1 MFLVVLIL
9 TGRDPHLGLPVRP
22 RKPVLIRSWGVFPLL
37 IGGRLP
43 PPLRFSSLHFQVPAR
58 RCMALLTLS
67 ISSLPRPTS
76 ASPPLPSAASSPSSV
91 SPASPR
97 LPSSRP
103 LSLLLGLS
111 PSPPPLPSPHS
122 LLFAPLLSTSPL
134 PCPLLSASPASP
146 PLMASPASPLLS
158 LQPRRPTAGS
168 PTRAKARVRRCLDP
182 GRSQSPRPR
191 GGRARPKP
199 LPVPGQT

>member
-1 MFLVVLIL
+1 MKSSHVVRKMFLVVLIL
-9 TGRDPHLGLPVRP
+9 TGRDPQLGLPVRP

-37 IGGRLP
+37 TGGRLP
-43 PPLRFSSLHFQVPAR
+43 LPPPVLSASFPGPRSQVYGSVNIVPHLLLPSPPQLH
-58 RCMALLTLS
+58 LG
-67 ISSLPRPTS
+67 RPHL
-76 ASPPLPSAASSPSSV
+76 ASPPL
-91 SPASPR
+91 
-97 LPSSRP
+97 
-103 LSLLLGLS
+103 GLS
-111 PSPPPLPSPHS
+111 PFFSASPLPPPLPSPHS

-146 PLMASPASPLLS
+146 PLMASPGSPLLS

-168 PTRAKARVRRCLDP
+168 PTPAEARVRRCLGP

-199 LPVPGQT
+199 LPAPGQT